1 MKKRKLGRKSGKI
14 QVVLTID
21 LLVILMIMV
30 MVYLQIEQFKTTRA
44 YMEDALAASNL
55 ASAVIDIEE
64 FGTTNNIVIASS
76 DDAFAIYKDA
86 IRYNLNLD
94 DAWECPNKA
103 LISGPVRILTYII
116 YNVRDQDVE
125 IYTYDEN
132 GSVTHQVI
140 SNGLGTVT
148 SPNGIII
155 ENTSIYS
162 RIGFPVEAIW
172 GIQVDAVKDNL
183 ADIVQNN

>member
-1 MKKRKLGRKSGKI
+1 MEKRKLGKKSGKI
-14 QVVLTID
+14 QIVLAIY

-30 MVYLQIEQFKTTRA
+30 MVYMQIEQFKTTRA

-64 FGTTNNIVIASS
+64 FGTTNNIVIASPEE
-76 DDAFAIYKDA
+76 AFAIYKEA
-86 IRYNLNLD
+86 IRFNLNLD
-94 DAWECPNKA
+94 DEWECPNKE

-132 GSVTHQVI
+132 GNLIYQDI
-140 SNGLGTVT
+140 PDGLGSVI
-148 SPNGIII
+148 SPNGITI

-162 RIGFPVEAIW
+162 SIGFPVDAIW

-183 ADIVQNN
+183 ADIVKNN